1 MLNTSHPI
9 RSEHKT
15 ENIGESLIES
25 HKTKSEPHL
34 INDKDDVFKNV
45 NDNKDSKDSRD
56 NKTDVKQDI
65 KIENKNQIYNSI
77 NVNNDSGSILVKHDQ
92 KEASYSF
99 FNRNRTLLGTFRVL
113 HLLKYIISDFPDF
126 LGVAD
131 IGGSVDVIKTYICI
145 VEKQNNT
152 TNIRL
157 LNQLES
163 PFMGNI
169 EMLIKLY
176 NGISQ
181 YHSFMDKELQKYIP
195 KDRNY
200 IEFTIK
206 QFVHQLLNHIL
217 KIIANISEAIKDDND
232 KRSMKDRLL
241 KYTVAIVYKISGMIK
256 DDLDKKTTEY
266 KSLQEDLVRLS
277 SVKVNMY
284 SKLTELQTLVTA
296 QNAKIDN
303 MVSLSTQTPQKGGD
317 NSTTITS
324 SRNRT
329 SDRTSRT
336 SDTSTIVSKDNR
348 EKKYT
353 SDTESTTIESNDLSD
368 VSLSEIGRTTNSTT
382 SSVSNTGSTTGNT
395 SHHTNYY
402 YTEPISE
409 QTESSIEYLT
419 TDNI

>member
-9 RSEHKT
+9 RSEHRLDHKT

-25 HKTKSEPHL
+25 HKTKS
-34 INDKDDVFKNV
+34 DVFKNV
-45 NDNKDSKDSRD
+45 TDNKDSKDNSRD
-56 NKTDVKQDI
+56 IKSDVKQDI

-92 KEASYSF
+92 KEASFSF

-131 IGGSVDVIKTYICI
+131 IGGSVDVIKTYICV

-181 YHSFMDKELQKYIP
+181 YHSYMDKELQKYIP

-241 KYTVAIVYKISGMIK
+241 KYTVAIVYKISSMIK

-284 SKLTELQTLVTA
+284 SKLTELQTLVSA

-317 NSTTITS
+317 ISTTITTS
-324 SRNRT
+324 NRT

-336 SDTSTIVSKDNR
+336 SDTSTIISKDVR

-353 SDTESTTIESNDLSD
+353 SDTESTTIGSNDLSD

-402 YTEPISE
+402 YTDPISE